1 MDIQKKFGRR
11 VRELRVE
18 KKISQEALAF
28 DADIERAYV
37 SHLENGRRNISI
49 KNMEKVINALGV
61 SFSEFY
67 NNKTFK

>member
-11 VRELRVE
+11 VKELRNE

-28 DADIERAYV
+28 DADVERAYV

-49 KNMEKVINALGV
+49 KNMEKVLGALGV
-61 SFSEFY
+61 SI
-67 NNKTFK
+67 

>member
-11 VRELRVE
+11 VKELRNE

-49 KNMEKVINALGV
+49 KNMEKVIAALGV
-61 SFSEFY
+61 SFADFFG
-67 NNKTFK
+67 NKSFK

>member
-1 MDIQKKFGRR
+1 MDIQKKFGKR
-11 VRELRVE
+11 VKELRNE

-28 DADIERAYV
+28 DADVERAYV

-49 KNMEKVINALGV
+49 KNMEKVLNALGV
-61 SFSEFY
+61 SFSEFF